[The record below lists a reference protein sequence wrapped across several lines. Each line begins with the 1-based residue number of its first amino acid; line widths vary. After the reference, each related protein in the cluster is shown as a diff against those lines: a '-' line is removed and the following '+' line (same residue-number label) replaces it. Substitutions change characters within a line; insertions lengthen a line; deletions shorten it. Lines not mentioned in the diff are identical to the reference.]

1 MELMIFQF
9 TLLLS
14 LNGFHCFYSQNKL
27 IKFSGGVLCS
37 TTSLNKATT
46 HTCTLRRA
54 MKLNIPKITKANY
67 QNMINAYKNK
77 YT

>member
-27 IKFSGGVLCS
+27 IKFSGVFYVVL
-37 TTSLNKATT
+37 KA
-46 HTCTLRRA
+46 
-54 MKLNIPKITKANY
+54 
-67 QNMINAYKNK
+67 
-77 YT
+77 